1 MSPAAAPVLQPWLRS
16 LWNIAPPLLQIAEPQ
31 AARAFVSPL
40 GLHLPRQSPPDVPAA
55 LRDAPWWQATAAH
68 AAAHLVFSRRRFDP
82 DGLGPIP
89 QAILGALED
98 ARVEWLACR
107 ELPGLRRLW
116 LRFHRPEAPSALPG
130 FEELLR
136 RLAHALLDPD
146 HHDPHPWV
154 QKGRRLF
161 FADEAGRVLALYRP
175 EPLRQAATR
184 LGHDIGQM
192 RLSFNAR
199 SYRVVPGYRDDNSCL
214 WLTDPKRAD
223 AVHQIDAGPAPPGT
237 NDEPAEA
244 PPPAQRHLYPEW
256 DRQVPL
262 LRPRWCAVL
271 DAPAA
276 DAQPADTMPPRHRAR
291 PPRTPQRHGRQPDGP
306 DFDLDALIDVGIALR
321 RGVTPPAAVYRGRRA
336 SPAGGTMLVLIDSSA
351 STARALADGSGSLL
365 DAARRIA
372 WAAAARWPRSAIHA
386 SCSDGRHAVH
396 YARIKDFG
404 QPLDDGCWRRLSGLP
419 SRLSTRLGA
428 ALRHATRLLADCRSG
443 PRRLLLVTDG
453 KPQDIDVHDPRYL
466 PEDARHAVTEAR
478 RCGVQAQ
485 CLGLDAAT
493 LQPLQRIFGAGQ
505 VQVLTHL
512 GRLEAALS
520 RLDASRTA
528 I

>member
-1 MSPAAAPVLQPWLRS
+1 MQTAALPPYLRS
-16 LWNIAPPLLQIAEPQ
+16 LWNIAPALLDIAEPQ

-40 GLHLPRQSPPDVPAA
+40 GLHLPRQQPPDVPAGLSA
-55 LRDAPWWQATAAH
+55 EAWREATAAH
-68 AAAHLVFSRRRFDP
+68 AAAHLVFSRQRFDP
-82 DGLGPIP
+82 AGLGPIP

-98 ARVEWLACR
+98 ARVDWLASR

-116 LRFHRPEAPSALPG
+116 LRFHALDAPSALPG

-136 RLAHALLDPD
+136 RLGRALLDPAHD
-146 HHDPHPWV
+146 DPHPWV
-154 QKGRRLF
+154 AKGRHLF
-161 FADEAGRVLALYRP
+161 FADTDGQVLALCRP
-175 EPLRQAATR
+175 DALRQAATR

-199 SYRVVPGYRDDNSCL
+199 TYQVAPGYRDDNSCL
-214 WLTDPKRAD
+214 WLTDPKRTD
-223 AVHQIDAGPAPPGT
+223 SVHEIDAGPPPA
-237 NDEPAEA
+237 DAASAPAEA
-244 PPPAQRHLYPEW
+244 PPPPAQRHLYPEW
-256 DRQVPL
+256 DRHVPL

-276 DAQPADTMPPRHRAR
+276 AARPAGAMPPRRRAR
-291 PPRTPQRHGRQPDGP
+291 TPHTLQRRRRQPDGLA
-306 DFDLDALIDVGIALR
+306 FDLDALVDAQVALR
-321 RGVTPPAAVYRGRRA
+321 RGATPPAHVYLGQRA
-336 SPAGGTMLVLIDSSA
+336 SPTVGTMLVLIDSSA

-372 WAAAARWPRSAIHA
+372 WDAAARWPRSAIHA

-404 QPLDDGCWRRLSGLP
+404 QPLDEACWQRLSGLP
-419 SRLSTRLGA
+419 SRLSTRLGT
-428 ALRHATRLLADCRSG
+428 ALRHATRLLADCRGG
-443 PRRLLLVTDG
+443 PRRLLLITDG
-453 KPQDIDVHDPRYL
+453 RPQDVDVHDPRYL

-520 RLDASRTA
+520 RLDAGRTA